1 MTYRTYG
8 FPKFALTARNNNAS
22 PFGFL
27 EFTMQDLVRQEVFKA
42 CQTVIVKIGTNVLT
56 TDNDRL
62 DLVRIQ
68 CISDQIFRIQQ
79 TGRKVVLVSSG
90 AVGAGIGILGLN
102 RRPDSLPALQATAA
116 IGQPQ
121 LMRTWNDALM
131 KNGLKTA
138 QLLLT
143 GNDFRNRQR
152 YLNVRNTLRTLFD
165 FGVVPIVN
173 ENDTVSIK
181 EIAVG
186 DNDQLASM
194 LATLLPDP
202 LLVILSGIAGL
213 YNGPPSNP
221 ASVVIPL
228 IEKPDDSLLKLAAA
242 EQSTRGRGGMASKL
256 RAILAATGMGET
268 VILASGRSDSVL
280 DDIRE
285 GKTTGTLF
293 LAKGEAVVSWK
304 RWIGFGAPPAGVLV
318 IDDGATKAVR
328 ESGRSLLAVGIT
340 EVQGE
345 FEPGALVGLRSKEGT
360 EIARG
365 LANYSSDE
373 IRRIQGR
380 RSDQIAAALGHVPFG
395 EVIHRDN
402 LALIGK

>member
-1 MTYRTYG
+1 
-8 FPKFALTARNNNAS
+8 
-22 PFGFL
+22 
-27 EFTMQDLVRQEVFKA
+27 MQEHLRQDVFNSCK
-42 CQTVIVKIGTNVLT
+42 TVIVKIGTNVLT

-62 DLVRIQ
+62 DLNRIQ
-68 CISDQIFRIQQ
+68 CIAHQIHRIQE
-79 TGRKVVLVSSG
+79 TGRRVVLVSSG

-102 RRPDSLPALQATAA
+102 RRPESLPELQATAA
-116 IGQPQ
+116 IGQPS
-121 LMRTWNDALM
+121 LMRTWDDALART
-131 KNGLKTA
+131 GHRTA

-165 FGVVPIVN
+165 YNVVPIVN

-194 LATLLPDP
+194 LTTLLPDP

-213 YNGPPSNP
+213 YDGPPSRP
-221 ASVVIPL
+221 ESKVISL
-228 IEKPDDSLLKLAAA
+228 VEKPDDALLKLVAN
-242 EQSTRGRGGMASKL
+242 EQSSRGRGGMGSKL
-256 RAILAATGMGET
+256 RAILAATSMGET
-268 VILASGRSDSVL
+268 VILASGRSDTVL
-280 DDIRE
+280 DDIRTGQE
-285 GKTTGTLF
+285 TGTLF
-293 LAKGEAVVSWK
+293 MARSESVPAWK
-304 RWIGFGAPPAGVLV
+304 RWIGFGAPPAGTL
-318 IDDGATKAVR
+318 ILDEGAVNAVCQA
-328 ESGRSLLAVGIT
+328 GRSLLAVG
-340 EVQGE
+340 VKSVLGD
-345 FEPGALVGLRSKEGT
+345 FEPGALVGLHSAAGV

-365 LANYSSDE
+365 LANYSADE

-402 LALIGK
+402 LALVGP

>member
-1 MTYRTYG
+1 
-8 FPKFALTARNNNAS
+8 
-22 PFGFL
+22 
-27 EFTMQDLVRQEVFKA
+27 MQDLVRQEVFKT
-42 CQTVIVKIGTNVLT
+42 CKTVIVKIGTNVLT
-56 TDNDRL
+56 TENDRL
-62 DLVRIQ
+62 DLHRIQ

-131 KNGLKTA
+131 KNSLKTA

-213 YNGPPSNP
+213 YNGPPSDP
-221 ASVVIPL
+221 ASVVISL
-228 IEKPDDSLLKLAAA
+228 VEKPDESLLKLAAA

-268 VILASGRSDSVL
+268 VILASGRSDTVL

-318 IDDGATKAVR
+318 IDDGATKAVL

-345 FEPGALVGLRSKEGT
+345 FEPGALVGLKSKDGT

>member
-1 MTYRTYG
+1 
-8 FPKFALTARNNNAS
+8 
-22 PFGFL
+22 
-27 EFTMQDLVRQEVFKA
+27 MQEHLRQDVFDS
-42 CQTVIVKIGTNVLT
+42 CRTVIVKIGTNVLT

-62 DLVRIQ
+62 DLNRIQ
-68 CISDQIFRIQQ
+68 CIAHQIHRIQE
-79 TGRKVVLVSSG
+79 TGRRVVLVSSG

-102 RRPDSLPALQATAA
+102 RRPESLPELQATAA
-116 IGQPQ
+116 IGQPS
-121 LMRTWNDALM
+121 LMRTWDDALART
-131 KNGLKTA
+131 GHRTA

-165 FGVVPIVN
+165 YNVVPIVN

-194 LATLLPDP
+194 LTTLLPDP

-213 YNGPPSNP
+213 YDGPPSRP
-221 ASVVIPL
+221 ESKVISL
-228 IEKPDDSLLKLAAA
+228 VEKPDDALLKLVAN
-242 EQSTRGRGGMASKL
+242 EQSSRGRGGMGSKL
-256 RAILAATGMGET
+256 RAILAATSMGET
-268 VILASGRSDSVL
+268 VILASGRSDTVL
-280 DDIRE
+280 DDIRT
-285 GKTTGTLF
+285 GKETGTLF
-293 LAKGEAVVSWK
+293 MARSESVPAWK
-304 RWIGFGAPPAGVLV
+304 RWIGFGAPPAGTL
-318 IDDGATKAVR
+318 ILDEGAVNAVCQA
-328 ESGRSLLAVGIT
+328 GRSLLAVG
-340 EVQGE
+340 VKSVLGD
-345 FEPGALVGLRSKEGT
+345 FEPGALVGLHSAAGV

-365 LANYSSDE
+365 LANYSADE

-402 LALIGK
+402 LALVGP

>member
-1 MTYRTYG
+1 
-8 FPKFALTARNNNAS
+8 
-22 PFGFL
+22 
-27 EFTMQDLVRQEVFKA
+27 MQEHLRQDVFDA
-42 CQTVIVKIGTNVLT
+42 CKTVIVKIGTNVLT

-62 DLVRIQ
+62 DLDRIQ
-68 CISDQIFRIQQ
+68 CIAHQIHRIQE
-79 TGRKVVLVSSG
+79 TGRRVVLVSSG

-102 RRPDSLPALQATAA
+102 RRPESLPELQATAA
-116 IGQPQ
+116 IGQPS
-121 LMRTWNDALM
+121 LMRTWDDALART
-131 KNGLKTA
+131 GHRTA

-165 FGVVPIVN
+165 YNVVPIVN

-194 LATLLPDP
+194 LTTLLPDP

-213 YNGPPSNP
+213 YDGPPSRP
-221 ASVVIPL
+221 ESKVISL
-228 IEKPDDSLLKLAAA
+228 VEKPDDALLKLVAN
-242 EQSTRGRGGMASKL
+242 EQSSRGRGGMGSKL

-268 VILASGRSDSVL
+268 VILASGRSDTVL
-280 DDIRE
+280 DDIRT
-285 GKTTGTLF
+285 GKETGTLF
-293 LAKGEAVVSWK
+293 MARSESVPAWK
-304 RWIGFGAPPAGVLV
+304 RWIGFGAPPAGTL
-318 IDDGATKAVR
+318 ILDEGAVNAVCQA
-328 ESGRSLLAVGIT
+328 GRSLLAVG
-340 EVQGE
+340 VKSVLGE
-345 FEPGALVGLRSKEGT
+345 FEPGALVGLHSAAGV

-365 LANYSSDE
+365 LANYSADE

-402 LALIGK
+402 LALVGP

>member
-1 MTYRTYG
+1 
-8 FPKFALTARNNNAS
+8 
-22 PFGFL
+22 
-27 EFTMQDLVRQEVFKA
+27 MQDLVRQEVFKA

>member
-1 MTYRTYG
+1 
-8 FPKFALTARNNNAS
+8 
-22 PFGFL
+22 
-27 EFTMQDLVRQEVFKA
+27 MQDFVRQEAFKA

-56 TDNDRL
+56 TDDDRL
-62 DLVRIQ
+62 DLDRIQ

-90 AVGAGIGILGLN
+90 AVGAGIGILGLS

-213 YNGPPSNP
+213 YNGPPSDP

-228 IEKPDDSLLKLAAA
+228 IEKPDESLLKLAAA

-345 FEPGALVGLRSKEGT
+345 FEPGALVGLKGKNGT

>member
-1 MTYRTYG
+1 
-8 FPKFALTARNNNAS
+8 
-22 PFGFL
+22 
-27 EFTMQDLVRQEVFKA
+27 MQDLVRQEVFKA

-56 TDNDRL
+56 TDSDRL
-62 DLVRIQ
+62 DLDRIQ
-68 CISDQIFRIQQ
+68 CISDQIFRVQQ

-213 YNGPPSNP
+213 YDGPPSNP

-228 IEKPDDSLLKLAAA
+228 IEKPDESLLKLAAA
-242 EQSTRGRGGMASKL
+242 ETSTRGRGGMGSKL
-256 RAILAATGMGET
+256 KAILAATGMGET
-268 VILASGRSDSVL
+268 VILASGRSDTVL

-285 GKTTGTLF
+285 GNTTGTLF

-318 IDDGATKAVR
+318 IDSGATKAVR
-328 ESGRSLLAVGIT
+328 GSGRSLLAVGIT

-345 FEPGALVGLRSKEGT
+345 FESGALVGLKTSDGT

-365 LANYSSDE
+365 LVNYSSDE

-380 RSDQIAAALGHVPFG
+380 RSDQIAVALGHVPYG

>member
-1 MTYRTYG
+1 
-8 FPKFALTARNNNAS
+8 
-22 PFGFL
+22 
-27 EFTMQDLVRQEVFKA
+27 MQDLVRQEVFKA

-56 TDNDRL
+56 KEDDRL
-62 DLVRIQ
+62 DLDRIQ

-90 AVGAGIGILGLN
+90 AVGAGIGILGLK
-102 RRPDSLPALQATAA
+102 RRPDSLPALQAAAA

-121 LMRTWNDALM
+121 LMRTWNDALLR
-131 KNGLKTA
+131 NELKTA

-165 FGVVPIVN
+165 YGVVPIVN

-221 ASVVIPL
+221 ASVVISL
-228 IEKPDDSLLKLAAA
+228 IEKPDESLLKLAAA

-285 GKTTGTLF
+285 GRTTGTLF
-293 LAKGEAVVSWK
+293 LAKGEAVASWK
-304 RWIGFGAPPAGVLV
+304 RWIGFGAPPAGLLV
-318 IDDGATKAVR
+318 IDAGATKAVR
-328 ESGRSLLAVGIT
+328 ESGRSLLAVGIAD
-340 EVQGE
+340 VQGE
-345 FEPGALVGLRSKEGT
+345 FEAGALVGLKSQDGT

-402 LALIGK
+402 LALTGN

>member
-1 MTYRTYG
+1 
-8 FPKFALTARNNNAS
+8 
-22 PFGFL
+22 
-27 EFTMQDLVRQEVFKA
+27 MQDLVRQEVFKA

-56 TDNDRL
+56 TDTDRL
-62 DLVRIQ
+62 DLDRIQ

-79 TGRKVVLVSSG
+79 SGRKVVLVSSG

-116 IGQPQ
+116 IGQPH

-213 YNGPPSNP
+213 YDGPPSNP

-228 IEKPDDSLLKLAAA
+228 VERPDESLLKLAAA
-242 EQSTRGRGGMASKL
+242 ETSTRGRGGMGSKL
-256 RAILAATGMGET
+256 KAILAATGMGET
-268 VILASGRSDSVL
+268 VILASGRSDTVL

-285 GKTTGTLF
+285 GNTTGTLF

-304 RWIGFGAPPAGVLV
+304 RWIGFGAPPAGMLV
-318 IDDGATKAVR
+318 IDGGATTAVR

-345 FEPGALVGLRSKEGT
+345 FESGALVGLKTSGGI

-365 LANYSSDE
+365 LVNYSSDE

-380 RSDQIAAALGHVPFG
+380 RSDQIAVALGHVPYG

>member
-1 MTYRTYG
+1 MQ
-8 FPKFALTARNNNAS
+8 
-22 PFGFL
+22 
-27 EFTMQDLVRQEVFKA
+27 QDLVRQEVFKA
-42 CQTVIVKIGTNVLT
+42 SQTVIVKIGTNVLT

-62 DLVRIQ
+62 DLDRIQ

-121 LMRTWNDALM
+121 LMRTWNDALL

-228 IEKPDDSLLKLAAA
+228 VEKPDESLLKLAAA

-268 VILASGRSDSVL
+268 VILASGRSDTVL

-328 ESGRSLLAVGIT
+328 ESGRSLLAVGVT

-345 FEPGALVGLRSKEGT
+345 FEPGALVGLKSKDGT

>member
-1 MTYRTYG
+1 
-8 FPKFALTARNNNAS
+8 
-22 PFGFL
+22 
-27 EFTMQDLVRQEVFKA
+27 MQDLVRQEVFQA
-42 CQTVIVKIGTNVLT
+42 CKTVIVKIGTNVLT

-62 DLVRIQ
+62 DLDRIQ
-68 CISDQIFRIQQ
+68 CIADQIHRVQE
-79 TGRKVVLVSSG
+79 TGRRVVLVSSG

-102 RRPDSLPALQATAA
+102 RRPDSLPELQAAAA
-116 IGQPQ
+116 IGQPS
-121 LMRTWNDALM
+121 LMRTWDDALSRT
-131 KNGLKTA
+131 GHRTA

-152 YLNVRNTLRTLFD
+152 YLNVRNTIRALFD

-213 YNGPPSNP
+213 YDGPPSDP
-221 ASVVIPL
+221 ASKVVSL
-228 IEKPDDSLLKLAAA
+228 VEKPDESLLKLVAA
-242 EQSTRGRGGMASKL
+242 EQSTRGRGGMGSKL
-256 RAILAATGMGET
+256 KAILAATGMGET
-268 VILASGRSDSVL
+268 VILAGGRSDTVL
-280 DDIRE
+280 DDIRA
-285 GKTTGTLF
+285 GKSTGTLF
-293 LAKGEAVVSWK
+293 LAKGVSVPAWK
-304 RWIGFGAPPAGVLV
+304 RWIGFGAPPAGVLI
-318 IDDGATKAVR
+318 IDEGATRAVR
-328 ESGRSLLAVGIT
+328 EAGRSLLAVGIT

-345 FEPGALVGLRSKEGT
+345 FESGALVGLRTKDGT
-360 EIARG
+360 DIARG

-380 RSDQIAAALGHVPFG
+380 RSDQIARALGHIPFA

-402 LALIGK
+402 LALTGP

>member
-1 MTYRTYG
+1 M
-8 FPKFALTARNNNAS
+8 P
-22 PFGFL
+22 
-27 EFTMQDLVRQEVFKA
+27 DLVRLEVFKA

-62 DLVRIQ
+62 DLDRIQ
-68 CISDQIFRIQQ
+68 CISDQIFRIQE

-121 LMRTWNDALM
+121 LMRTWNDALL

-213 YNGPPSNP
+213 YNGPPSDP
-221 ASVVIPL
+221 ASVVISL

-268 VILASGRSDSVL
+268 VILASGRSDTVL

-293 LAKGEAVVSWK
+293 LAKGEAVASWK

-328 ESGRSLLAVGIT
+328 ESGRSLLAVGVT

-345 FEPGALVGLRSKEGT
+345 FESGALVGLKSQDGT

-402 LALIGK
+402 LALIGN

>member
-1 MTYRTYG
+1 M
-8 FPKFALTARNNNAS
+8 P
-22 PFGFL
+22 
-27 EFTMQDLVRQEVFKA
+27 DLVRLEVFKA

-62 DLVRIQ
+62 DLDRIQ
-68 CISDQIFRIQQ
+68 CISDQIFRIQE

-121 LMRTWNDALM
+121 LMRTWNDALL

-213 YNGPPSNP
+213 YNGPPSDP
-221 ASVVIPL
+221 ASVVISL

-268 VILASGRSDSVL
+268 VILASGRSDTVL

-293 LAKGEAVVSWK
+293 LAKGEAVASWK

-328 ESGRSLLAVGIT
+328 ESGRSLLAVGVT

-345 FEPGALVGLRSKEGT
+345 FESGALVGLKSQHGT

-402 LALIGK
+402 LALIGN

>member
-1 MTYRTYG
+1 MQ
-8 FPKFALTARNNNAS
+8 
-22 PFGFL
+22 
-27 EFTMQDLVRQEVFKA
+27 QDLVRQEVFKA
-42 CQTVIVKIGTNVLT
+42 SQTVIVKIGTNVLT

-62 DLVRIQ
+62 DLDRIQ

-121 LMRTWNDALM
+121 LMRTWNDALL

-213 YNGPPSNP
+213 YNGPPSDP

-228 IEKPDDSLLKLAAA
+228 VEKPDESLLKLAAA

-268 VILASGRSDSVL
+268 VILASGRSDTVL

-328 ESGRSLLAVGIT
+328 ESGRSLLAVGVT

-345 FEPGALVGLRSKEGT
+345 FEPGALVGLKSKDGT

-380 RSDQIAAALGHVPFG
+380 RSDQIAVALGHVPFG

>member
-1 MTYRTYG
+1 
-8 FPKFALTARNNNAS
+8 
-22 PFGFL
+22 
-27 EFTMQDLVRQEVFKA
+27 MQDLVRQEVFKD

-62 DLVRIQ
+62 DLDRIQ

-194 LATLLPDP
+194 LATLLPCP

-213 YNGPPSNP
+213 YNGPPSDP

-228 IEKPDDSLLKLAAA
+228 IERPDESLLKLAAA

-268 VILASGRSDSVL
+268 VILASGRSDTVL

-285 GKTTGTLF
+285 GKTTGTVF
-293 LAKGEAVVSWK
+293 LAKGEAIVSWK

-318 IDDGATKAVR
+318 VDDGATKAVR

-345 FEPGALVGLRSKEGT
+345 FEPGALVGLKSKDGA

-380 RSDQIAAALGHVPFG
+380 RSNQIAAALGHVPFG